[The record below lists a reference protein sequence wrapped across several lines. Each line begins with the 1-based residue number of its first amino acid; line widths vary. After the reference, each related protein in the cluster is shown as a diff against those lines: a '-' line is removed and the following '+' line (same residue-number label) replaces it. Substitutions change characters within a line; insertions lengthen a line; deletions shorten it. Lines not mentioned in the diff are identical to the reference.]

1 MNRMLAI
8 AWLRYR
14 LMLNRL
20 RRREGVWNLVGGVLL
35 GLLWG
40 AAALGAAVAVGFLM
54 KAALAGGDQDM
65 LFKLQFGALLAAML
79 AGVWLPLIIERGQAG
94 PVTSRLLNFPVTGGE
109 LFWMSQAALALSV
122 DHLLYYP
129 LMIAV
134 ALGVFLGPGPAW
146 LGMLVLVS
154 LWLCILV
161 WAHAVG
167 LTLEAMLR
175 GRRSREIVGV
185 LTVVIIIAMGM
196 GPGIVEKA
204 LRGRDP
210 AEFPALTMGVDVLK
224 TGGKALA
231 PFQAAAGLQA
241 VRAGETA
248 AALGHLAGIW
258 AWTLPGA
265 LLARW
270 IFVAFYLGDRGSLRR
285 GGRRPGASRPIM
297 THQALPWE
305 LRLDAGM
312 LSPVALACAA
322 KDLRVHFRSL
332 SGRLILV
339 LAPLLMAWIGWFV
352 LKDVAEAAL
361 GLQVGEIHFFGML
374 FYVAIFANSQTTNN
388 LSFEGS
394 GVQAYFLLPGPL
406 TQVILGKNLALWV
419 FQAILLA
426 VCLAALAVV
435 KSWPDPPTL
444 LAGVLLYAAII
455 VMRTAGGNVLSILFP
470 RRRELSSR
478 HDKTPLM
485 STLLGLLM
493 FAATVALA
501 WVFAVLPGLAGH
513 PGWQPAALGFLLLI
527 SVIGHRWSLGAVAG
541 LLEDR
546 REPVVAALRKKEE

>member
-20 RRREGVWNLVGGVLL
+20 RRREGVWNLIGGVLL

-40 AAALGAAVAVGFLM
+40 AAALGGAVAVGFLM
-54 KAALAGGDQDM
+54 KAALVSGDQDL
-65 LFKLQFGALLAAML
+65 LFKLQFGTLLAAML
-79 AGVWLPLIIERGQAG
+79 AGVWLPLIIERGQGG

-129 LMIAV
+129 VMIAV
-134 ALGVFLGPGPAW
+134 ALAVILGPGPAW
-146 LGMLVLVS
+146 LGLMALVS
-154 LWLCILV
+154 LWLCILA
-161 WAHAVG
+161 WGHAVG
-167 LTLEAMLR
+167 LALEAMLR

-185 LTVVIIIAMGM
+185 LTVVVIITMGM

-204 LRGRDP
+204 LGGRDP
-210 AEFPALTMGVDVLK
+210 QEIPGLVAAVDVLK
-224 TGGKALA
+224 ACGRTLA

-241 VRAGETA
+241 VRAGETG

-258 AWTLPGA
+258 AWTLPGT

-270 IFVAFYLGDRGSLRR
+270 IFIAFYLGDRGSIRR
-285 GGRRPGASRPIM
+285 GGRRPGTARPTM
-297 THQALPWE
+297 GRPTLLWE
-305 LRLDAGM
+305 LRLDEGV
-312 LSPVALACAA
+312 LSPVAFACAA

-388 LSFEGS
+388 LAFEGA

-419 FQAILLA
+419 FQTILLGM
-426 VCLAALAVV
+426 CLAALAVV
-435 KSWPDPPTL
+435 QSWPDPVTL
-444 LAGVLLYAAII
+444 LSGVLLYAGVI

-478 HDKTPLM
+478 QDKTPLM

-527 SVIGHRWSLGAVAG
+527 AVAGHRWSLGAVAG

-546 REPVVAALRKKEE
+546 REAVVAALRKKEE